1 MKINLKLDTKQHK
14 KQGHPLVLSVYVS
27 KTDRKYRYTGFF
39 ATAEQ
44 WDLKKEEPKKNHPLY
59 IGIMSFILEI
69 KGKINDLINSRQ
81 RLTAEQILN
90 KLFRVSESFY
100 DFWEERISEIKN
112 DGTKAAYRISLNEF
126 RKFRN
131 DLAFNEIDYNFL
143 TSFKN
148 WKKNTCS
155 NNGINTYLKN
165 IRAVY
170 NEAVRRGVYVP
181 DSFVSPFYK
190 IMERAEKTKDKYLT
204 LEEIR
209 LIAKNPNKTKYDH
222 YFLLC
227 FLLGGADF
235 IDIAKL
241 KHSDILRGRIR
252 FRRNKGGTNEI
263 IDNKIF
269 PETEEILNYFGE
281 KEFLTDIYKFSLK
294 TCRDNYIKRYRKQ
307 LQEQGVS
314 SYVSS
319 KSARYTFINIGKEL
333 LLNREILM
341 ELTGH
346 SRGDVHSIY
355 EGKFSN
361 QIKDEVHEKII
372 KAVFE

>member
-209 LIAKNPNKTKYDH
+209 LIAKNPNKTKYDN

>member
-27 KTDRKYRYTGFF
+27 KTARKYRYTGFF
-39 ATAEQ
+39 ATVVQ

-209 LIAKNPNKTKYDH
+209 LIAKNPNKTKYDN

>member
-170 NEAVRRGVYVP
+170 NEAVRRGVYMP

-209 LIAKNPNKTKYDH
+209 LIAKNPNKTKYDN

>member
-1 MKINLKLDTKQHK
+1 MGIKYPYGLHR
-14 KQGHPLVLSVYVS
+14 GYFCPLIGLFFTHIKEASFPLFGYFVLSYFS
-27 KTDRKYRYTGFF
+27 GLFT
-39 ATAEQ
+39 
-44 WDLKKEEPKKNHPLY
+44 LIP
-59 IGIMSFILEI
+59 FIH
-69 KGKINDLINSRQ
+69 R
-81 RLTAEQILN
+81 
-90 KLFRVSESFY
+90 LFRTFLHYYYFRYFVLLPISGSFY
-100 DFWEERISEIKN
+100 DFWEERILEIKN
-112 DGTKAAYRISLNEF
+112 EGTKAAYRISLNEF

-131 DLAFNEIDYNFL
+131 DLAFNELDYNFL

-190 IMERAEKTKDKYLT
+190 IMERAEKTQDKYLT

-319 KSARYTFINIGKEL
+319 KSARYTFINIGKEQGIVGEMYTL
-333 LLNREILM
+333 YM
-341 ELTGH
+341 KG
-346 SRGDVHSIY
+346 S
-355 EGKFSN
+355 F
-361 QIKDEVHEKII
+361 QIK
-372 KAVFE
+372 

>member
-209 LIAKNPNKTKYDH
+209 LIAKNLNKTKYDY

>member
-27 KTDRKYRYTGFF
+27 KTARKYRYTGFF
-39 ATAEQ
+39 ATVVQ

-81 RLTAEQILN
+81 RLTAEQIFN
-90 KLFRVSESFY
+90 KLFRVSGSFY
-100 DFWEERISEIKN
+100 DFWEERILEIKN
-112 DGTKAAYRISLNEF
+112 EGTKAAYRISLNEF

-190 IMERAEKTKDKYLT
+190 IMERAEKTQDKYLT
-204 LEEIR
+204 LEEIK

-227 FLLGGADF
+227 FF
-235 IDIAKL
+235 I
-241 KHSDILRGRIR
+241 GRSR
-252 FRRNKGGTNEI
+252 FYRYCKTKTFGYFTRE
-263 IDNKIF
+263 NKI
-269 PETEEILNYFGE
+269 
-281 KEFLTDIYKFSLK
+281 
-294 TCRDNYIKRYRKQ
+294 
-307 LQEQGVS
+307 
-314 SYVSS
+314 
-319 KSARYTFINIGKEL
+319 
-333 LLNREILM
+333 
-341 ELTGH
+341 
-346 SRGDVHSIY
+346 
-355 EGKFSN
+355 
-361 QIKDEVHEKII
+361 
-372 KAVFE
+372 

>member
-1 MKINLKLDTKQHK
+1 M
-14 KQGHPLVLSVYVS
+14 
-27 KTDRKYRYTGFF
+27 
-39 ATAEQ
+39 
-44 WDLKKEEPKKNHPLY
+44 
-59 IGIMSFILEI
+59 
-69 KGKINDLINSRQ
+69 
-81 RLTAEQILN
+81 
-90 KLFRVSESFY
+90 
-100 DFWEERISEIKN
+100 EIKN
-112 DGTKAAYRISLNEF
+112 EGTKAAYRISLNEF

-190 IMERAEKTKDKYLT
+190 IMERAEKTQDKYLI
-204 LEEIR
+204 LEEIK
-209 LIAKNPNKTKYDH
+209 LIAKNPNKTKYDN

-281 KEFLTDIYKFSLK
+281 KEFLTDIYKLSLK